1 MVTPRPFSALLGG
14 LACLLASA
22 ALAPLFDGF
31 GWWFGPVLIATA
43 VAVST
48 AVLGR
53 LLGALFR
60 LPASTGICLSL
71 IGLLTTLTG
80 VSARDTALLGVIP
93 TPSTVTALRELALAG
108 KHDIGEL
115 AVPVPERP
123 GLVVLVFVAVYLV
136 VMAVDLIVVVVDRPP
151 LAGLPLLGL
160 FVVPAAVLPTGV
172 GTVPFVLASVGF
184 VALMLLDGNRM
195 VTRWGRPVG
204 DRPPRVIRNGLGS
217 LGARVA
223 AGSLVIAAVVPLLVP
238 SLDGHGVI
246 DSGGGGRAGDGPSS
260 ASVVQPIV
268 SLSQQLHDDRE
279 IPLLRVVTENPQ
291 YLRLTALENFDGQRF
306 TLRALN
312 ATKEARVSEGLPGP
326 GRDIRTIPT
335 TASVT
340 VSRAMAERY
349 LPVPGIPTDFD
360 GLVGDWRLAEPTGTV
375 FSTRTSTSG
384 LRYTVSAAVPDPTPQ
399 QIAAATGPVPESMNV
414 VTQLPPATDT
424 DPRLRTLLSQITAGA
439 NTDYARVVAIQNFL
453 RGPEFTYD
461 LTGAPTIQ
469 DGALSEFLF
478 ESRRGYCE
486 QFASAM
492 TVLVR
497 MLGLPARVAIGFT
510 HGTRGADGTWVI
522 TNKQAHAW
530 PEVWFPTLGWLPFE
544 PTQRSDGATPAPDY
558 APSTTD
564 QPTDPDQAE
573 VPQADG
579 EVAVEPTPSAVPV
592 PDDQGGATEELTA
605 GTGDKAVG
613 AHKDTFPPAWL
624 PWVGLGVVILVL
636 LSVPAL
642 ARVVLRRRRMGSG
655 GPDRAE
661 AEAVARV
668 HAAWAELVD
677 VAADLGIHLRTSDSP
692 RSGAQRLIGYLEA
705 GPEAGSAEVD
715 AARQALIRLA
725 MAQERARYAPAGMA
739 APDPGV
745 NVFADLALARRVLWS
760 VAPRSRRAMAT
771 VAPPSMMQRARQ
783 LPVRDVLGRLGRRA
797 DDRADIDA
805 VDDQEAGVG
814 ASADGRT
821 HPPRPPG

>member
-1 MVTPRPFSALLGG
+1 MVTPRPFSAALGG
-14 LACLLASA
+14 MACLLASA

-71 IGLLTTLTG
+71 IGLLTTLTR
-80 VSARDTALLGVIP
+80 VSARDTALLGVFP

-160 FVVPAAVLPTGV
+160 FVVPAAVLPAGV
-172 GTVPFVLASVGF
+172 GTLPFVLASVGF

-223 AGSLVIAAVVPLLVP
+223 VGSLVIAAAVPLLVP

-246 DSGGGGRAGDGPSS
+246 DNGGGGRSGDGPSS

-279 IPLLRVVTENPQ
+279 IPLLRVTTDNPQ

-326 GRDIRTIPT
+326 ERGVRTIST
-335 TASVT
+335 TASVA
-340 VSRAMAERY
+340 VSGEMAERY

-360 GLVGDWRLAEPTGTV
+360 GLAGDWRLAEPTGTV
-375 FSTRTSTSG
+375 FSTRTSTAG
-384 LRYTVSAAVPDPTPQ
+384 LRYTVSAAVPDPTAQ

-414 VTQLPPATDT
+414 VTQLPQDA
-424 DPRLRTLLSQITAGA
+424 DPRLRTLLAQITTGA
-439 NTDYARVVAIQNFL
+439 STGYARVLAIQNFL
-453 RGPEFTYD
+453 RGSEFTYD
-461 LTGAPTIQ
+461 LNGAPTVQ

-510 HGTRGADGTWVI
+510 HGTRTADGTWVI

-544 PTQRSDGATPAPDY
+544 PTRRSDGATPAPDY
-558 APSTTD
+558 APSTTE
-564 QPTDPDQAE
+564 PTTGPDPAE
-573 VPQADG
+573 VPQGNGD
-579 EVAVEPTPSAVPV
+579 VAVEPTPSAVPV
-592 PDDQGGATEELTA
+592 PDDQGGAAEELTA
-605 GTGDKAVG
+605 EADDKAAG
-613 AHKDTFPPAWL
+613 THKGTFPPSWL
-624 PWVGLGVVILVL
+624 PWVGLSLGILVL
-636 LSVPAL
+636 LSIPAL
-642 ARVVLRRRRMGSG
+642 SRVALRRRRMGSG
-655 GPDRAE
+655 GPDRQD

-692 RSGAQRLIGYLEA
+692 RSGAQRLIAYLEA

-715 AARQALIRLA
+715 AARQALIRMA

-745 NVFADLALARRVLWS
+745 DVLADLALARRVLWS
-760 VAPRSRRAMAT
+760 VAPRGRRAMAT
-771 VAPPSMMQRARQ
+771 VAPPSMMQRAREI
-783 LPVRDVLGRLGRRA
+783 PVRDVLGRIRHRA
-797 DDRADIDA
+797 DDPPDNGAD
-805 VDDQEAGVG
+805 DDQEAGVG
-814 ASADGRT
+814 ASAGGRT
-821 HPPRPPG
+821 HPPQPPA